1 MEKENKIAVIGLCYL
16 GLPLTLPFSKNYKVV
31 GCNVNE
37 KRVWSL
43 KEDCADT
50 FNTKLKDIAEGLD
63 RFLCEISIFDPYISE
78 NPGTNFINN
87 PFDAKKK
94 YDSIIIAV
102 SDHEFVNYTTTT
114 DFKQLSKGKL
124 VLLDIKGIYNESS
137 WKF

>member
-1 MEKENKIAVIGLCYL
+1 MASFIVDKTIKLMTGADKTIKSASVLIMGY
-16 GLPLTLPFSKNYKVV
+16 TF
-31 GCNVNE
+31 
-37 KRVWSL
+37 

-50 FNTKLKDIAEGLD
+50 RNTKVKDIVEGLEN
-63 RFLCEISIFDPYISE
+63 FSCEVSVFDPYLSA
-78 NPGTNFINN
+78 NSCTNFISN

-94 YDSIIIAV
+94 YDSIIVAV
-102 SDHEFVNYTTTT
+102 SHNEFINYTTA